1 MCFPGVQG
9 RCYMYLLTTVT
20 ILMTLETVSV
30 RKMHVTHEGI
40 GLLYNINSV
49 WNVSKLMTLNLEI
62 CIKVIAFMENTG
74 VWDYL

>member
-9 RCYMYLLTTVT
+9 KVLHVLTTVT

-40 GLLYNINSV
+40 GLLYII
-49 WNVSKLMTLNLEI
+49 NVSK
-62 CIKVIAFMENTG
+62 
-74 VWDYL
+74 